1 MLFSSLTGIAT
12 RIWGNILMKGKQV
25 AGNAW
30 TCQDLEAVLP
40 ASTLACCKKLRSRRG
55 LLGLKCCIT
64 TEVWLT
70 FLHSL
75 PRFGKH
81 ILFFPLYLTDK
92 NLILQ
97 QENYERA
104 KKAAEAR
111 PERVAVR
118 NKSLLDQFLEDDVD
132 AEKDFEEDEVAKGGS
147 DVKTRNASWARRLSS
162 LVSPTNAMQR

>member
-1 MLFSSLTGIAT
+1 MRKYIDEGETSSRQCVNLPGSRSCLTREYFGMLQKVAIETWFTWAQMLHHDGSLTYIFAFT
-12 RIWGNILMKGKQV
+12 PKVRKTHFV
-25 AGNAW
+25 
-30 TCQDLEAVLP
+30 
-40 ASTLACCKKLRSRRG
+40 
-55 LLGLKCCIT
+55 
-64 TEVWLT
+64 
-70 FLHSL
+70 
-75 PRFGKH
+75 
-81 ILFFPLYLTDK
+81 LFFPLYLTDK